1 MDRTPARTSVAPVE
15 ETIDDWS
22 NKAACKGLDPS
33 IFYPPSDEEADEA
46 KAICA
51 VCPVQID
58 CLEHAIACREKN
70 GVWGGATERERLRII
85 RRRRRLRQQDV
96 AARAS

>member
-1 MDRTPARTSVAPVE
+1 MVTLSPATEPQD
-15 ETIDDWS
+15 TWS
-22 NKAACKGLDPS
+22 AKAACKGLDPA
-33 IFYPPSDEEADEA
+33 IFYPPTDEEADEA
-46 KAICA
+46 KAVCA
-51 VCPVQID
+51 VCPVQAE
-58 CLEHAIACREKN
+58 CLEHALELREKN